1 MSKCRDNGSVLN
13 VFKSLL
19 LISHQQLVRYVLW
32 DNKIKLLDDHTFMY
46 VYILL
51 YLKNVANKVYSVLW

>member
-19 LISHQQLVRYVLW
+19 LISHQQLVRYVLC